1 MKHFGFYA
9 PKDFYLFGIPIIWL
23 RGYFIKFIIETRG
36 KRWRKPKEQSKM
48 DNPGP
53 LWTLGTQDKERREAN
68 HKTQHTSEN

>member
-36 KRWRKPKEQSKM
+36 KLYINTFKPLK
-48 DNPGP
+48 
-53 LWTLGTQDKERREAN
+53 
-68 HKTQHTSEN
+68 